1 MDVHE
6 ALEYLEDLSSEDDLS
21 DNEDF
26 IWRGRLVILP
36 PNDEGDRD
44 TNEDSGDE
52 NELLPTNLNRIQ
64 LSAGATVDL
73 STSSGN
79 ISLGAGD
86 EEEVVGPSVDVTSK
100 RNKGSKGNAF
110 LSAWHLPDMR
120 KHNIAHTFWHDFK
133 LCYCRHWVLN
143 LVFTFFLG
151 HKKTQNSQ
159 LETHW

>member
-1 MDVHE
+1 M
-6 ALEYLEDLSSEDDLS
+6 S
-21 DNEDF
+21 
-26 IWRGRLVILP
+26 RGRLVILP
-36 PNDEGDRD
+36 LNGEGDRD

-100 RNKGSKGNAF
+100 RNKGLKGNAF
-110 LSAWHLPDMR
+110 L
-120 KHNIAHTFWHDFK
+120 
-133 LCYCRHWVLN
+133 
-143 LVFTFFLG
+143 
-151 HKKTQNSQ
+151 
-159 LETHW
+159 